1 MGRLI
6 ELVGQRFG
14 QLTVISRAGS
24 ASYDGATWLCQ
35 CDCGNDAIKNGQG
48 LRIGRVKSCGCLQR
62 IARLKNARKKVPAL
76 AGKLFGKLTVI
87 ERARNGTALQDSW
100 RCDCAC
106 GGTRLVPSYELVAGL
121 TKSCG
126 CDNLKKV
133 KDLTGRTFDRLTVI
147 RRIEN
152 RKEKVAWLCSCSCG
166 NEHKA
171 ISATLLAGTV
181 RSCGCLRLESSNGF
195 KDLAGRTFG
204 RLTVIRRASLPRSK
218 KMQWLCL
225 CTCGT
230 ETVLLR
236 CNIVSGGTM
245 SCGCARK
252 ERAVIRSASLRAT
265 MCITSHR
272 RRARVAGSKG
282 TFTEAEVV
290 ALYNVQKGR
299 CAEPGC
305 RVKLGTAFH
314 RDHINPLHLGG
325 SNYITNIQLLCPSCN
340 CRKCAKH
347 PITWARENGRLL

>member
-1 MGRLI
+1 M
-6 ELVGQRFG
+6 
-14 QLTVISRAGS
+14 SS
-24 ASYDGATWLCQ
+24 
-35 CDCGNDAIKNGQG
+35 
-48 LRIGRVKSCGCLQR
+48 
-62 IARLKNARKKVPAL
+62 
-76 AGKLFGKLTVI
+76 
-87 ERARNGTALQDSW
+87 GTAYFGPVFAQSRPPRHPSTVPDLEAHGARGTCGK
-100 RCDCAC
+100 RCPFLRQTAHKLPSSPAPHVGSRHVRCRRGAGIRRGRCCLYERSRGRSHEIFDVSHIASSL
-106 GGTRLVPSYELVAGL
+106 LVPVA
-121 TKSCG
+121 TRPS
-126 CDNLKKV
+126 
-133 KDLTGRTFDRLTVI
+133 
-147 RRIEN
+147 
-152 RKEKVAWLCSCSCG
+152 A
-166 NEHKA
+166 EHKA

-230 ETVLLR
+230 EAVLLG
-236 CNIVSGGTM
+236 CNILSGGTM